1 MQTVTVPARKG
12 DLCVVCERTLVMY
25 LGDRP
30 SEEYR
35 RWRVYR
41 VATAS
46 RDGKVKVVEAQGVQ
60 RHVGELYRDPNRPL
74 YVASRKVID
83 VEAAIEAA
91 WRERPEGFARLA
103 EARAFLK
110 RFLR

>member
-1 MQTVTVPARKG
+1 MQAVSAPARKG

-25 LGDRP
+25 LGGRP
-30 SEEYR
+30 TEEHR

-41 VATAS
+41 VASAS
-46 RDGKVKVVEAQGVQ
+46 RDGQVKVVEAQGVQ

-91 WRERPEGFARLA
+91 WRERPEGFDSID
-103 EARAFLK
+103 EAREFLR